1 MSLKLILVP
10 FFKKEKK
17 TAFTGIWAENEQGHY
32 YAIKLRSE
40 SIRTMCDG
48 ESLCSEYRTTFK
60 NSKTAILT
68 DKLGIIY
75 FLKIQM
81 GGKFKKKKKFKK
93 QKVNQY
99 STAAS

>member
-1 MSLKLILVP
+1 
-10 FFKKEKK
+10 
-17 TAFTGIWAENEQGHY
+17 
-32 YAIKLRSE
+32 
-40 SIRTMCDG
+40 MCDG

-81 GGKFKKKKKFKK
+81 GGKIKKTKLKK

>member
-1 MSLKLILVP
+1 
-10 FFKKEKK
+10 
-17 TAFTGIWAENEQGHY
+17 
-32 YAIKLRSE
+32 
-40 SIRTMCDG
+40 MCDG

-81 GGKFKKKKKFKK
+81 GGKFKKTKKR
-93 QKVNQY
+93 
-99 STAAS
+99 

>member
-1 MSLKLILVP
+1 
-10 FFKKEKK
+10 
-17 TAFTGIWAENEQGHY
+17 
-32 YAIKLRSE
+32 
-40 SIRTMCDG
+40 MCDG

-81 GGKFKKKKKFKK
+81 GGKFKKKKKIQKTKGEPIFHRSELICRFSVSQRSFNLFPFK
-93 QKVNQY
+93 
-99 STAAS
+99 